1 MAQDQDDRNM
11 LALVQMMAYRMGRQ
25 PTENE
30 VFNYIY
36 GDDEMRERIIP
47 GGKLIQGKVGS
58 ND

>member
-1 MAQDQDDRNM
+1 MAEDQDSKNM

-36 GDDEMRERIIP
+36 GDDATRERIIP
-47 GGKLIQGKVGS
+47 GGRLLQGKVE
-58 ND
+58 